1 MNLFEIQYIP
11 IASRLL
17 QQYSSKE
24 YQTSA
29 KMNVKINEYFVCVII
44 CYEQNKMALDKTK
57 YIH

>member
-44 CYEQNKMALDKTK
+44 CYEQKKWL
-57 YIH
+57 

>member
-1 MNLFEIQYIP
+1 MNLSEIQYIP

-17 QQYSSKE
+17 QHSSKE

-44 CYEQNKMALDKTK
+44 CNEQNKMALDKTK

>member
-1 MNLFEIQYIP
+1 MNLSEIQYIP

-29 KMNVKINEYFVCVII
+29 KMNVKIIEYFVCVFI
-44 CYEQNKMALDKTK
+44 CNEQKKMAIDKPK

>member
-1 MNLFEIQYIP
+1 MLRFLTICTTCEH
-11 IASRLL
+11 
-17 QQYSSKE
+17 SSKE